1 MVERDNRNN
10 ILDAMSTISFLI
22 GIMNLTENIS
32 QTDVQNL
39 VENAI
44 NDVHNHLLEQDK
56 KIDKIIKKLGGE

>member
-56 KIDKIIKKLGGE
+56 KIDKILKKLGGE

>member
-22 GIMNLTENIS
+22 GVMNLNENIS

-44 NDVHNHLLEQDK
+44 NDVHNNLLEQDK
-56 KIDKIIKKLGGE
+56 KIDKILKKLGGE

>member
-22 GIMNLTENIS
+22 GVMNLNENIS

-44 NDVHNHLLEQDK
+44 NDVNNNLLEQDK
-56 KIDKIIKKLGGE
+56 KIDKILKKLGGE

>member
-22 GIMNLTENIS
+22 GVMNLTENIS

-39 VENAI
+39 VQNAI
-44 NDVHNHLLEQDK
+44 NDVHNHLLEQDE
-56 KIDKIIKKLGGE
+56 KIDKILKKLGGE

>member
-10 ILDAMSTISFLI
+10 ILDAMSTIPFLI
-22 GIMNLTENIS
+22 GVMNLTENIS

-56 KIDKIIKKLGGE
+56 KIDKILKKLGGE